1 MKGRC
6 DMNKKVNV
14 FDYAKEICTA
24 LPKGILLTSKAGD
37 RVNSMTIG
45 WGALGTDW
53 NKPVFTA
60 YVRESRFTRELLDKN
75 PEFTVNIPLDECDR
89 KILGVCGSKSGRNTN
104 KIAECGLTL
113 VPSDIVSVPGIKE
126 LPLTLEC
133 KIVCRQKQEPALIA
147 EHYRSMF
154 YPSPEDAHI
163 LYYGEIVNA
172 YIAE

>member
-1 MKGRC
+1 MSR
-6 DMNKKVNV
+6 KVEP

-24 LPKGILLTSKAGD
+24 LPRGILLTTKAGGK
-37 RVNSMTIG
+37 VNTMTIG

-75 PEFTVNIPLDECDR
+75 PEFTVNIPLGDFDR
-89 KILGVCGSKSGRNTN
+89 KIIGTCGSKSGRDTD

-113 VPSDIVSVPGIKE
+113 VDSEIVSVPGIKE
-126 LPLTLEC
+126 FPLTLEC
-133 KIVCRQKQEPALIA
+133 KVVAVQKQEPSHID
-147 EHYRSMF
+147 EKYRSMF
-154 YPSPEDAHI
+154 YPAPEDAHI
-163 LYYGEIVNA
+163 LFYGEIVNA